1 MSFDV
6 QSFVAKCLA
15 ARAKP
20 DAPEAIASL
29 VREAIADPL
38 AVAAA
43 VRARR
48 ADDPALPMGDVF
60 HTSDALTIYHV
71 ALPPYLFGAPH
82 DHATWAVIGVYEG
95 EEAYNIYRQTPAGL
109 IRVRYEEL
117 RAPSVRI
124 LPPELIH
131 DIENRT
137 GRTTRSIHVYGNR
150 HFEMPERRLWR
161 TPSSAPIPFSTAKS
175 LEWGMELTRRRRHEL
190 GVDDLPPPVMPPELM
205 SGAQ

>member
-15 ARAKP
+15 ARTRH

-38 AVAAA
+38 AVTAA
-43 VRARR
+43 VQARQ
-48 ADDPALPMGDVF
+48 ADDPAPPMADVF

-71 ALPPYLFGAPH
+71 ALPPYLFGVPH
-82 DHATWAVIGVYEG
+82 DHATWAVVGVYQG
-95 EEAYNIYRQTPAGL
+95 EEAYSTYRQTPAGL
-109 IRVRYEEL
+109 IRSRYEEL
-117 RAPSVRI
+117 RAPAVRI

-137 GRTTRSIHVYGNR
+137 GRTAGSIHVYGNR

-161 TPSSAPIPFSTAKS
+161 TPSSAPTPFSGAKAF
-175 LEWGMELTRRRRHEL
+175 EWGMELTLRRRREL
-190 GVDDLPPPVMPPELM
+190 GIEDTSTPLMPSQAM
-205 SGAQ
+205 SLQ